1 MRTKRPR
8 WVGLGNVPKLLRG
21 YEVRDFSYTLL
32 GRTGE
37 FPIDRQG
44 R

>member
-1 MRTKRPR
+1 MRTERPR
-8 WVGLGNVPKLLRG
+8 WVGLETSRELLRG

-37 FPIDRQG
+37 SAIDRQ
-44 R
+44 RR